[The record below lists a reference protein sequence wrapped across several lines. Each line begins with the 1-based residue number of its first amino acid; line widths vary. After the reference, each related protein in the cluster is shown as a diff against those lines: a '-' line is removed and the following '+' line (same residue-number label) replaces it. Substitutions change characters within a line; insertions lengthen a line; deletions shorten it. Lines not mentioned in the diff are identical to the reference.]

1 MIRRPPRSTLF
12 PYTTLFRS
20 VTDLRFVAVVAG
32 PQRTCGLTRD
42 GVVYCWGRFSL
53 PSAAPGG
60 RAALEPTRLPGEIQF
75 HAVGLGLS
83 HACGLARDSRV
94 YCWGS
99 NEFGELGVRP
109 TGPRR
114 PAPVPAT
121 FPEGAA
127 ESFTSVGASP
137 YDSCAVDEAGRG
149 YCWGRDMFGQL
160 GNGRL
165 TSPHEPP

>member
-1 MIRRPPRSTLF
+1 MMSTVRWAA
-12 PYTTLFRS
+12 PASAAPFRVQS
-20 VTDLRFVAVVAG
+20 S
-32 PQRTCGLTRD
+32 RTCGLWPLSPVRS
-42 GVVYCWGRFSL
+42 GRAAS
-53 PSAAPGG
+53 PGMGSSIVGGASAFPAPPPAA
-60 RAALEPTRLPGEIQF
+60 AALEPTRLPGEIQF
-75 HAVGLGLS
+75 RAVGLGLS
-83 HACGLARDSRV
+83 HACGLAGDSRV

-114 PAPVPAT
+114 PAPVPVT

-149 YCWGRDMFGQL
+149 YCWGRSEEH
-160 GNGRL
+160 
-165 TSPHEPP
+165 TSELQSH